1 MVNNLDFN
9 ATEERI
15 SEKKQ
20 KERKKDSMNASFVPK
35 FVIFRKH
42 SFLEKMFDKMWR
54 YYFTLGIERHEPTE
68 RIITALLL

>member
-1 MVNNLDFN
+1 MQQKK
-9 ATEERI
+9 E
-15 SEKKQ
+15 SQKKKQ

-54 YYFTLGIERHEPTE
+54 YYFTWNRAS
-68 RIITALLL
+68 RAS